1 MRYIKTFEGFGNSVL
16 DIIQMHAGVEHPV
29 ERVMEGRLYESLEV
43 EFYNVDFRMEDVDMD
58 RLKEH
63 LESEEYHVKFMRLK
77 NSTGIIASKM
87 PLEEATLKWLLGL
100 DFDVYEYTKKENG
113 NLHIFDAYLVFDGEV
128 VADMEVYIYNTK
140 NVSDSV
146 YISWD
151 IKIWKVLE
159 ITIGYDKKIEV
170 EHYQYNDTAASIKS
184 VLNKWSKVRLGRT
197 STGNNLQPGVVQ
209 PHQDSVRRSMDWL
222 RKKTDPQSN
231 I

>member
-1 MRYIKTFEGFGNSVL
+1 MRYIKTFEGFGNSIL

-43 EFYNVDFRMEDVDMD
+43 EFYNVDFRMEDVDID

-63 LESEEYHVKFMRLK
+63 LESEGYHVKFIRLK

-100 DFDVYEYTKKENG
+100 DFDVYERTHKENEKI
-113 NLHIFDAYLVFDGEV
+113 HSFDAYLLFGGEV
-128 VADMEVYIYNTK
+128 VADMEVRSYGITA
-140 NVSDSV
+140 DI

-151 IKIWKVLE
+151 LSIWKILE
-159 ITIGYDKKIEV
+159 ITIGYDRGV
-170 EHYQYNDTAASIKS
+170 SDSAVSIRS
-184 VLNKWSKVRLGRT
+184 VLNKWEKFRLGKT
-197 STGNNLQPGVVQ
+197 CNGNNLQPGDVNL
-209 PHQDSVRRSMDWL
+209 PLGSVRRSMDWL